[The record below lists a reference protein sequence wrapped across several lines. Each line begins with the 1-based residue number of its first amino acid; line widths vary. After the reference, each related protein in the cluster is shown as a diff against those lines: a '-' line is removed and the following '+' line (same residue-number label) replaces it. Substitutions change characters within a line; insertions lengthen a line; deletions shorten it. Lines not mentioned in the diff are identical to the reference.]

1 MRARNA
7 LAVKSGGNRIE
18 GRNDRSR
25 GKRDRLAPKQPNRQ
39 AAVPDTVM
47 AHAFLLALR
56 RWLSARR
63 TSSQKIAIPTGVVSD
78 DELVRVLRAL
88 FSGVAP

>member
-1 MRARNA
+1 
-7 LAVKSGGNRIE
+7 
-18 GRNDRSR
+18 
-25 GKRDRLAPKQPNRQ
+25 
-39 AAVPDTVM
+39 M